1 MCYSITTN
9 LDEAKKSMANY
20 LNNFSPMPGIF
31 VNGKI
36 DAIDFQKIQ
45 LSNKGIIAF
54 VKVKGIVNI
63 NVDGLK

>member
-1 MCYSITTN
+1 
-9 LDEAKKSMANY
+9 
-20 LNNFSPMPGIF
+20 MPGIF